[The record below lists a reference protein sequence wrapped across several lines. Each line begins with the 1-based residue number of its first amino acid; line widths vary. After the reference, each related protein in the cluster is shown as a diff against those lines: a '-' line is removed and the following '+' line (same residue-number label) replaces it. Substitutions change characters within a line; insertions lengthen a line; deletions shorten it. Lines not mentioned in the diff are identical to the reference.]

1 MVYLSISARWNISHA
16 SVQVLGGTSQKGADA
31 APSRRIKL
39 DGDQMAGKNLQEQG
53 GALLFFCPR
62 LTGVARNFLQR
73 LYTTALAKACSRNK
87 LTSLRQ
93 RAKKSAG
100 PSEEALCGTM
110 F

>member
-1 MVYLSISARWNISHA
+1 M
-16 SVQVLGGTSQKGADA
+16 GAHG
-31 APSRRIKL
+31 APSRRSKL
-39 DGDQMAGKNLQEQG
+39 AETTWLERDLQEQG
-53 GALLFFCPR
+53 GTLLFLCPR

-100 PSEEALCGTM
+100 PSEEALCGIM